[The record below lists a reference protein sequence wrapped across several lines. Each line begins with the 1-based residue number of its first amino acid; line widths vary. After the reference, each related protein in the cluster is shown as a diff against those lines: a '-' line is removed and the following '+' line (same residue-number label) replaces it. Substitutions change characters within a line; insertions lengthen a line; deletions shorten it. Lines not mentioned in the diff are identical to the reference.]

1 MNTTRAL
8 IVWLVLLCAA
18 TASLAIGATWAWG
31 QYRAAGGGLPI
42 GPMVRNN
49 NEALA
54 DPMLKLHP
62 EYRSLT
68 PQSFDLLLQSALLTT
83 AQGQL
88 CAGLWPEF
96 QSSARV
102 LRVVADAVF
111 AVGDRLKLSTPKQ
124 HNAAQAL
131 PQVMQSQLDHGF
143 LNGAAA
149 GEYSLCLITQQGTQN
164 APERHLPGL

>member
-1 MNTTRAL
+1 MNTRAL

-18 TASLAIGATWAWG
+18 TASLAVGATWTWG
-31 QYRAAGGGLPI
+31 RYRAAGGGLAI
-42 GPMVRNN
+42 GPVVRNN
-49 NEALA
+49 NDALA
-54 DPMLKLHP
+54 DAMLKLHP

-68 PQSFDLLLQSALLTT
+68 PESFDLLLQSALLTS

-102 LRVVADAVF
+102 LRVVVDAVL
-111 AVGDRLKLSTPKQ
+111 AVGDRLKLSTPMQ
-124 HNAAQAL
+124 HSTAEVL
-131 PQVMQSQLDHGF
+131 PQNMQDQLDHGF

-149 GEYSLCLITQQGTQN
+149 AEYSLCLITQQATQN